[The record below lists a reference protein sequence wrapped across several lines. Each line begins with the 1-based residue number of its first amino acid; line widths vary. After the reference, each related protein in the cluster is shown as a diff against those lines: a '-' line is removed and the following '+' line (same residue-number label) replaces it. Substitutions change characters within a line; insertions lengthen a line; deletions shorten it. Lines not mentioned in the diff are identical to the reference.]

1 MMLDLPPGTPGAR
14 SAVSARCLAKD
25 ERRRLCEVVVSTGAA
40 TWQHGHLGRPAMN
53 AAAGDLTLVEAGNVP
68 LLIAHDPTLEALVG
82 IVEAAWFDGGEL
94 RAILR
99 YGTSV
104 KAEAVWR
111 QVCDDL
117 PVRASMGLK
126 ILEIE
131 PPEEEGDP
139 ILYTS
144 WRLDEVSLALFGK
157 DAGAR
162 VRVEETPA
170 SRDEWARMVS
180 EKRDLALVQRF
191 DAFLDQFGAAHW
203 RGWSGAAADEL
214 ADEFGVSAEKLRS
227 ALARRVESQLQDMA
241 ARRCK

>member
-1 MMLDLPPGTPGAR
+1 
-14 SAVSARCLAKD
+14 
-25 ERRRLCEVVVSTGAA
+25 
-40 TWQHGHLGRPAMN
+40 
-53 AAAGDLTLVEAGNVP
+53 
-68 LLIAHDPTLEALVG
+68 
-82 IVEAAWFDGGEL
+82 
-94 RAILR
+94 
-99 YGTSV
+99 
-104 KAEAVWR
+104 
-111 QVCDDL
+111 
-117 PVRASMGLK
+117 
-126 ILEIE
+126 
-131 PPEEEGDP
+131 
-139 ILYTS
+139 
-144 WRLDEVSLALFGK
+144 LDEVSLALFGK